1 MAGVP
6 AAAGMTEAEMTW
18 VSTDLELKAQGL
30 PRTGGEVAG
39 GDSSAVFCSRVMK
52 EMIEEK

>member
-6 AAAGMTEAEMTW
+6 VAVGMTEAEMTW

-30 PRTGGEVAG
+30 PRTGRG
-39 GDSSAVFCSRVMK
+39 GGWRRQ
-52 EMIEEK
+52 